1 MAYIAK
7 RPCKFAGHNFL
18 IGEVIPEE
26 LVLKSRVP
34 QLVKTKVIEV
44 VNGVESPISE
54 NEMAESVETEE
65 VEENEES
72 VETEDVEE
80 VEESVEPETVSEP
93 AKRGRKKKSE

>member
-18 IGEVIPEE
+18 IGEVIPDE
-26 LVLKSRVP
+26 LVLKSKVP

-44 VNGVESPISE
+44 VNGVAAPVMEEAEAIE
-54 NEMAESVETEE
+54 EIESVEAEAIEE
-65 VEENEES
+65 VES
-72 VETEDVEE
+72 VD
-80 VEESVEPETVSEP
+80 EP